1 MGRKVYFISGLPRA
15 GSTVLS
21 AILKQNPKFTAG
33 MTSPVASLIMA
44 LQREMSGGSD
54 FSVFFDDQRRSAV
67 LKSVFESYYAGTQGS
82 DAVFDTNRTWT
93 ARASLLGWL
102 YPDCRII
109 CCVREVSAIVDS
121 FERML
126 RKNPLQ
132 LPRIFNAKTGSTIY
146 SRAEALMSWEN
157 GLIGLAW
164 SGFREAWFSE
174 EARRLIVIDY
184 ERLASQPQA
193 VMRQLYRELGEEWFP
208 HDFDHVEYDEPDY
221 DAHIGMPGLH
231 RVRRRVCFEKRESTI
246 PPDLLNKYAGLNFW
260 TKPEMNPKNV
270 IIL

>member
-1 MGRKVYFISGLPRA
+1 
-15 GSTVLS
+15 
-21 AILKQNPKFTAG
+21 
-33 MTSPVASLIMA
+33 
-44 LQREMSGGSD
+44 
-54 FSVFFDDQRRSAV
+54 
-67 LKSVFESYYAGTQGS
+67 
-82 DAVFDTNRTWT
+82 
-93 ARASLLGWL
+93 
-102 YPDCRII
+102 
-109 CCVREVSAIVDS
+109 
-121 FERML
+121 
-126 RKNPLQ
+126 
-132 LPRIFNAKTGSTIY
+132 
-146 SRAEALMSWEN
+146 MSWEN